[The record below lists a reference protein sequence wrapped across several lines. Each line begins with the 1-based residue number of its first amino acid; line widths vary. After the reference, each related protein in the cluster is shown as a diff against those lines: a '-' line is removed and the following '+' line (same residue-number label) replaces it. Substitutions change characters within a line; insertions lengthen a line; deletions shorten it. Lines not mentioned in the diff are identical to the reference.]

1 MKEMIDDNGSR
12 ISRSAKVTEAEGW
25 MVTVILLILTVV
37 TYYFI
42 FVDNDA
48 KVRHAPPSE
57 TMEVR

>member
-1 MKEMIDDNGSR
+1 MIDDNGSR
-12 ISRSAKVTEAEGW
+12 ISRSAKLTEAEGW
-25 MVTVILLILTVV
+25 VLTIILLILTAV

-57 TMEVR
+57 TMQVANGN